1 MNTALALEVE
11 LSIVNPI
18 VVTEVYDKP
27 ISRNYFV
34 YADQYEA
41 YLHAFFARPLS
52 ERLLARTFTILP
64 V

>member
-1 MNTALALEVE
+1 MNTAVE
-11 LSIVNPI
+11 ILNPI